1 MYTHRS
7 THQYLLGTIVEFKIA
22 NNSRQFR
29 KTEMLY
35 EKLMSAWKACDI
47 SSWRSCYHQDYTFV
61 SHANGTT
68 MAAGDMS
75 DEMMLGMMQTTTLEK
90 QRCIYE
96 DENILVEHSFAT
108 FGSGAKEAVLAV
120 HTKKDGVIWQTETG
134 ATPI

>member
-1 MYTHRS
+1 
-7 THQYLLGTIVEFKIA
+7 
-22 NNSRQFR
+22 
-29 KTEMLY
+29 MLY

-61 SHANGTT
+61 SHANNTT
-68 MAAGDMS
+68 MAASDMS
-75 DEMMLGMMQTTTLEK
+75 DEMMLGMMQTTKLEK